1 MGRYVRG
8 KTVGVLVLAVTMAA
22 ASGCSSSDN
31 TDYAKPAATVG
42 TAGVGKT
49 TTTFKA
55 SVAKFDSDGG
65 CLEQEPGTCWEQMLA
80 VMAPARALRR
90 AMNLGSE

>member
-1 MGRYVRG
+1 MGRFSRG
-8 KTVGVLVLAVTMAA
+8 KTVSALVLAVTAA

-42 TAGVGKT
+42 SAGVEKT
-49 TTTFKA
+49 TATFKA
-55 SVAKFDSDGG
+55 SVAKFDADGG

-80 VMAPARALRR
+80 VVEPARA
-90 AMNLGSE
+90 